1 MKKNGEATG
10 GRASIMKCGET
21 PLEYWGTGVKGWG
34 VACENP
40 VVLSMCDVPIETFKY
55 ISVNI

>member
-1 MKKNGEATG
+1 
-10 GRASIMKCGET
+10 MKCGET
-21 PLEYWGTGVKGWG
+21 PLEYWGTGVKGRG